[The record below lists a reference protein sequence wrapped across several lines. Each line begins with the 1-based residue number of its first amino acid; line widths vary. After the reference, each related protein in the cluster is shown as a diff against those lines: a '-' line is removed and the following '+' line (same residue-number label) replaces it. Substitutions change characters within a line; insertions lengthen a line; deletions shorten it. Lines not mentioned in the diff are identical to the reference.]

1 VVGVSLVDRSW
12 RESTLGAVLTA
23 AAVIGPVVIVLALF
37 VRSRPPGAVEAAVLI
52 AVAIVLPLLRLSPR
66 LSVAVRAA
74 GLIAVLFSLSVF
86 MLSRIGF
93 TPALGVTLATTC
105 VLGDIYLG
113 RRFGFLLVVASGLA
127 AFVVGLLVS
136 DGTVPL
142 SPDDVDPMRLRNWVR
157 MALATSLTTAML
169 MLGVDVVI
177 RQVEATSRAAADA
190 RARLQRGAE
199 QLIALGRG
207 TAIESG
213 EVNEA
218 FRALCEAGVRVLDV
232 ARCSIWLLDEKRGIL
247 RCENMYERSSGGH
260 SSGLR
265 ITAAD
270 APAYFAALREARSL
284 PVEDARNDP
293 RTQQLG
299 SYLEEHGVKSL
310 LDAPI
315 RYGDR
320 VVGVVCHEHIE
331 RRVAFS
337 PEAESYAASLADFA
351 ARAMAAADRAANER
365 DLRLA
370 YERLGQ
376 LNRRLEAAK
385 EEERR
390 FLAHELHDELGQA
403 LTALKL
409 RLRIG
414 ERAPEADAASAAAAA
429 ASDAIAI
436 VDDLI
441 TRVRKMSVDLRPPL
455 LDEVGLVPALR
466 AYLHAQSTV
475 SGVAMELMDGDGD
488 AGAGGADAARLSPE
502 LEIACF
508 RVAQESITNVLRHA
522 SARKITVRIARQP
535 RSVRLAIQDDGRGF
549 NPAATLEAAA
559 AGGHLGIVG
568 MRERA
573 RAGGGTF
580 KLESHPGKG
589 TTVEIE
595 LPIAGS

>member
-1 VVGVSLVDRSW
+1 MALV
-12 RESTLGAVLTA
+12 TALTTAVLT
-23 AAVIGPVVIVLALF
+23 
-37 VRSRPPGAVEAAVLI
+37 
-52 AVAIVLPLLRLSPR
+52 
-66 LSVAVRAA
+66 
-74 GLIAVLFSLSVF
+74 
-86 MLSRIGF
+86 
-93 TPALGVTLATTC
+93 
-105 VLGDIYLG
+105 
-113 RRFGFLLVVASGLA
+113 
-127 AFVVGLLVS
+127 
-136 DGTVPL
+136 
-142 SPDDVDPMRLRNWVR
+142 
-157 MALATSLTTAML
+157 
-169 MLGVDVVI
+169 LGVDFVI
-177 RQVEATSRAAADA
+177 RQVEASSRAATEA
-190 RARLQRGAE
+190 RARWQRGAE

-213 EVNEA
+213 EVNDA
-218 FRALCEAGVRVLDV
+218 FRALCEAGARVLEA

-247 RCENMYERSSGGH
+247 RCENMYERASGRH

-320 VVGVVCHEHIE
+320 VVGVVCHEHME

-337 PEAESYAASLADFA
+337 PDAESYAASLADFA

-365 DLRLA
+365 DLRVA

-409 RLRIG
+409 RLQIG
-414 ERAPEADAASAAAAA
+414 ERAPGADATSAAAAA
-429 ASDAIAI
+429 ATDAIAI
-436 VDDLI
+436 VDDMI
-441 TRVRKMSVDLRPPL
+441 ARVRKMSVDLRPPL

-466 AYLHAQSTV
+466 AYLHAQATV
-475 SGVAMELMDGDGD
+475 SGVAMDLTDGD
-488 AGAGGADAARLSPE
+488 GAGGAGADGADGARLSPDM
-502 LEIACF
+502 EIACF

-522 SARKITVRIARQP
+522 AARKITVRIARQP
-535 RSVRLAIQDDGRGF
+535 HSVRLAIQDDGRGF

-559 AGGHLGIVG
+559 AGGHLGIIG

-580 KLESHPGKG
+580 KLASQPGKG

-595 LPIAGS
+595 LPIAGG